1 MALNDLKVHMSDDVA
16 DAISSQKPI
25 VALESTI
32 ISHGLPY
39 PENLKTAHALEAAIR
54 DEGAVPATIA
64 VIDGM
69 PKAGLTEDELQLLSD
84 PEHDVMKLSRRDLPL
99 ALSKGY
105 HGATTVA
112 TTMMIAAAVGIKTF
126 ATGGIGGVH
135 RGAEQSFDISAD
147 LVELGQTDVAVV
159 CAGPK
164 AILDIPATMEYL
176 ETLGVPVIGYQ
187 CDMMPA
193 FWSRSSDTALECRL
207 ETASEIAALCHA
219 KWRNGLKGGV
229 LIANPVP
236 HDDDIDRHQIEAAIE
251 HALNMATEQQI
262 TGKALTPFLLNHIR
276 HITDGVSLKTN
287 TSLVENNARLAAH
300 IAIEIERAIEM
311 ERQSL

>member
-1 MALNDLKVHMSDDVA
+1 MALSDLKVEMSQEVA
-16 DAISSQKPI
+16 NALADHAPV

-39 PENLKTAHALEAAIR
+39 PENLNTAQTLEATIR
-54 DEGAVPATIA
+54 SEGAIPATIA
-64 VIDGM
+64 VIDGT
-69 PKAGLTEDELQLLSD
+69 PKAGLTEDELMLLSD
-84 PEHDVMKLSRRDLPL
+84 PAIDVMKLSRRDLPL
-99 ALSKGY
+99 AISQHY

-112 TTMMIAAAVGIKTF
+112 TTMMIAAAAGIKTF

-135 RGAEQSFDISAD
+135 RGAETSFDISAD

-159 CAGPK
+159 CTGPK

-187 CDMMPA
+187 CDVMPA
-193 FWSRSSDTALECRL
+193 FWSRHSDTALDCRL
-207 ETASEIAALCHA
+207 ESASDIAALCQA
-219 KWRNGLKGGV
+219 KWENGLSGGV

-236 HDDDIDRHQIEAAIE
+236 QEDEIAASEIEPAIE
-251 HALNMATEQQI
+251 NALHMAAKQEI
-262 TGKALTPFLLNHIR
+262 SGKALTPFLLDHIR

-287 TSLVENNARLAAH
+287 TSLVENNARLAAQ
-300 IAIEIERAIEM
+300 IAIAM
-311 ERQSL
+311 TAKTL